1 MVFVPVRLSKDVAV
15 VVSPRELGEYANKL
29 YAERTSANGVIDL
42 KPADNG
48 KYRTQDKWIPFF
60 NDKGQ
65 RMISAPDVYRIGQIG
80 SHDLVESVRAD
91 FHTAWLVTSTR
102 ITYNSNNLGARITHN
117 FGSKVVAPT
126 ETRLVAPVY
135 QNVALGRILETAEG
149 RAYVS
154 ALFNTQDS
162 PDVVAKTLATL
173 SGKSTDNTYIW
184 TPQQKSRAEHRERA
198 VDFDSDGE
206 GFHVFGYNLPDSKY
220 GFSRGVSAKPARKKR
235 A

>member
-1 MVFVPVRLSKDVAV
+1 MVFVPVRLSKDVAA

-48 KYRTQDKWIPFF
+48 KYRTQDKWIPLF

-149 RAYVS
+149 S
-154 ALFNTQDS
+154 
-162 PDVVAKTLATL
+162 
-173 SGKSTDNTYIW
+173 IC
-184 TPQQKSRAEHRERA
+184 
-198 VDFDSDGE
+198 
-206 GFHVFGYNLPDSKY
+206 
-220 GFSRGVSAKPARKKR
+220 KR
-235 A
+235 LIQYTRQP